1 MSDKIKPPAVKF
13 PPPILYLVLVLLA
26 FGADRLLH
34 LPRLTDFFQIRMIG
48 GILLFGLGILINIAA
63 VWEFRKNKENP
74 IPWTGSDV
82 FIAEG
87 LYRFTRNPMYLGM
100 SALSFGIAVG
110 WGSYAMFAAAILA
123 TLIINYAVIQKEEA
137 YLETRFGESYAQY
150 KAKVRRWI

>member
-1 MSDKIKPPAVKF
+1 
-13 PPPILYLVLVLLA
+13 
-26 FGADRLLH
+26 
-34 LPRLTDFFQIRMIG
+34 MIG
-48 GILLFGLGILINIAA
+48 GILLFGLGILINLAA